1 MTGNHSENPADLPQR
16 VAEGLRA
23 WLTLTER
30 RQLRR
35 VRMWDPGFSGSRDAT
50 IRDDTEDRRATDEC
64 NGNW

>member
-1 MTGNHSENPADLPQR
+1 MAGNHSENHTDLSRR

-35 VRMWDPGFSGSRDAT
+35 VRMWDPGFIGIERQRD
-50 IRDDTEDRRATDEC
+50 RERKGEQL
-64 NGNW
+64 